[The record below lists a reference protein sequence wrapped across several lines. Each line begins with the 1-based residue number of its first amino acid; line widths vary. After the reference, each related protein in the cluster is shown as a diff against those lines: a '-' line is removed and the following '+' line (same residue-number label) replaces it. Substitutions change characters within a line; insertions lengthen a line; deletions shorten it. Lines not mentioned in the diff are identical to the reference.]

1 MHLQLHKW
9 QLVVD
14 ICVPHFIWT
23 LVHVGGEP
31 QLCPCHY
38 AYTMVHILNCRK
50 RRKNLCHK
58 YHFIQKLSSFMLCF
72 IWFGS
77 LLNVMLCYV
86 NYDYITNLYFSYINN
101 VIIRIFHCIVKSISF
116 SFSKNVTILLDIADG
131 PAWVGL
137 YQAQPTST
145 HTTIYTTSVGQR
157 KIISS
162 SVGVVTGPS
171 VNKWK

>member
-9 QLVVD
+9 QLVVV

-72 IWFGS
+72 FWFGS

-116 SFSKNVTILLDIADG
+116 SIFQKCHNLTWYCWWTSLSRTVSGPTNEHTHNYIHHISGAEKNHFFKCRGGDRT
-131 PAWVGL
+131 
-137 YQAQPTST
+137 
-145 HTTIYTTSVGQR
+145 
-157 KIISS
+157 
-162 SVGVVTGPS
+162 
-171 VNKWK
+171 